1 MSLKLTTSLSQRLVL
16 TPQLRQR
23 IEMLQMTSLELSDL
37 IQQQLLENPVL
48 EEVPT
53 QEEVQEIA
61 EKVLDHLA
69 SADSNSF
76 EESAPEPGSPGT
88 NGSSDTDVLSSLPA
102 TDGDG
107 ADVDGGEVVAA
118 HEEGIAE
125 DGGADDPQRDAFE
138 EIDFGREF
146 QDYLDPGYKTQ
157 EIEYKEDAP
166 TFEQF
171 LTRPPSLAEHLEW
184 QLNMTTVDS
193 DVRDAATAVIGN
205 LNADGRLS
213 ATNEE
218 MAAMEK
224 VSEEIVERARQEVM
238 RLDPVGCGARE
249 VKECLLVQLEVLG
262 ESDRLA
268 AKLISEHFADLQ
280 QHKLPHLSKQIGV
293 GVETLLEELQFIRTL
308 DPYPGRRYSS
318 DEPILISPEIYIEKL
333 DENDDDYVIYFA
345 DDGSPRLRV
354 SSQYQQML
362 SQGVSNETKSFI
374 REKMRSAVDL
384 LRNIEHRRQTIY
396 KVVESIVQ
404 RQKDFLDHGVQHIK
418 PMMLK
423 DIAEDIGMH
432 LSTVSRVVNRKY
444 AHTPQGVIELRRF
457 FTEGMLNE
465 EGEEISTRIIK
476 LKIKKLI
483 EDEDS
488 HNPITDDQ
496 VVKILA
502 KDGIKLSRR
511 TVAKYRD
518 QMQIPGSR
526 ERRAVV
532 WSPLSTTRIKFS
544 NTSVALSLTRGSV
557 RLAHCYRFTVWRRE
571 TTDEI

>member
-23 IEMLQMTSLELSDL
+23 IEMLQMTSLELTDL

-48 EEVPT
+48 EEVPS
-53 QEEVQEIA
+53 QEEVQELA
-61 EKVLDHLA
+61 EKVLDHMA
-69 SADSNSF
+69 SSDSESTF
-76 EESAPEPGSPGT
+76 EQQVPEAGTPAT
-88 NGSSDTDVLSSLPA
+88 NGSGDAEVLASLPA
-102 TDGDG
+102 AADGNGDI
-107 ADVDGGEVVAA
+107 GEVGEAIA
-118 HEEGIAE
+118 PGEHEEGGGEEGIAE
-125 DGGADDPQRDAFE
+125 DAQRDAFE

-184 QLNMTTVDS
+184 QLHMTTVDE
-193 DVRDAATAVIGN
+193 DVRDAAICVIGN
-205 LNADGRLS
+205 LNADGRLN

-218 MAAMEK
+218 IATVEQI
-224 VSEEIVERARQEVM
+224 SEDLVERARQVVM
-238 RLDPVGCGARE
+238 RLDPVGCGARD

-268 AKLISEHFADLQ
+268 ARLITDHFADLQ
-280 QHKLPHLSKQIGV
+280 QHKLPHLSKQIGID
-293 GVETLLEELQFIRTL
+293 VETLLEELQFIRTL
-308 DPYPGRRYSS
+308 DPYPGRRYSVE
-318 DEPILISPEIYIEKL
+318 EPILISPEIYIEKL

-354 SSQYQQML
+354 SQQYQQML

-404 RQKDFLDHGVQHIK
+404 RQRDFLDHGVQYIK

-483 EDEDS
+483 EEEDS

-532 WSPLSTTRIKFS
+532 
-544 NTSVALSLTRGSV
+544 
-557 RLAHCYRFTVWRRE
+557 
-571 TTDEI
+571 

>member
-23 IEMLQMTSLELSDL
+23 IEMLQMTTLELTDL
-37 IQQQLLENPVL
+37 IQQQILENPVL
-48 EEVPT
+48 EEVAT
-53 QEEVQEIA
+53 QEEVGELA
-61 EKVLDHLA
+61 EKILDHLA
-69 SADSNSF
+69 SADPGAAPDEPQRLEAS
-76 EESAPEPGSPGT
+76 EPEPGSPSS
-88 NGSSDTDVLSSLPA
+88 NGSGDPEAVSSAYAEGEGEHGDEAPEPGTADLSEDSV
-102 TDGDG
+102 GDEI
-107 ADVDGGEVVAA
+107 VGEEAA
-118 HEEGIAE
+118 
-125 DGGADDPQRDAFE
+125 RDAFE

-171 LTRPPSLAEHLEW
+171 LTRPPSLADHLEW
-184 QLNMTTVDS
+184 QLHMSPVEGEIC
-193 DVRDAATAVIGN
+193 DAAISVIGN
-205 LNADGRLS
+205 LDADGRLN

-218 MAAMEK
+218 IAAMGGWT
-224 VSEEIVERARQEVM
+224 EETVAAARQAVM
-238 RLDPVGCGARE
+238 RLDPVGCGARD
-249 VKECLLVQLEVLG
+249 VRECLLVQLEVKG

-268 AKLISEHFADLQ
+268 VRLISDHLPELQ
-280 QHKLPHLSKQIGV
+280 QHKLPHLAKQIDTDV
-293 GVETLLEELQFIRTL
+293 DTLLNELQFIRTL

-318 DEPILISPEIYIEKL
+318 EEPILISPEIYIEKL
-333 DENDDDYVIYFA
+333 DEDDDEYVIYFA

-354 SSQYQQML
+354 RQQYQQIL
-362 SQGVSNETKSFI
+362 GKSEVIIVTKSFI
-374 REKMRSAVDL
+374 REMMRSAVDL
-384 LRNIEHRRQTIY
+384 LRYIEHRRQTIY
-396 KVVESIVQ
+396 KVVESIVH
-404 RQKDFLDHGVQHIK
+404 RQQEFLDKGVQYIK

-457 FTEGMLNE
+457 FTEGMMNE
-465 EGEEISTRIIK
+465 DGEEISTRIIK

-483 EDEDS
+483 EEEDS

-496 VVKILA
+496 VVKILI

-518 QMQIPGSR
+518 QMSIPGSR

-532 WSPLSTTRIKFS
+532 
-544 NTSVALSLTRGSV
+544 
-557 RLAHCYRFTVWRRE
+557 
-571 TTDEI
+571 

>member
-48 EEVPT
+48 EEVPS
-53 QEEVQEIA
+53 QEEVREIA

-69 SADSNSF
+69 SSDSASSF
-76 EESAPEPGSPGT
+76 DEPGG
-88 NGSSDTDVLSSLPA
+88 
-102 TDGDG
+102 
-107 ADVDGGEVVAA
+107 GGEVEPSLASTNGAGDPDVVANLSPSGDGEVISA
-118 HEEGIAE
+118 GEHVEGEGAGE
-125 DGGADDPQRDAFE
+125 DGGGDEAQRDAFE

-184 QLNMTTVDS
+184 QLNMSSLDPELKS
-193 DVRDAATAVIGN
+193 AAVAVVGN
-205 LNADGRLS
+205 LDADGRLNAS
-213 ATNEE
+213 NEE
-218 MAAMEK
+218 IAAMEK
-224 VSEEIVERARQEVM
+224 CSEEVVEQARQTVM
-238 RLDPVGCGARE
+238 QLDPVGCGARE
-249 VKECLLVQLEVLG
+249 VKECLLVQLQVLG
-262 ESDRLA
+262 ETDRLA
-268 AKLISEHFADLQ
+268 GRLITDHFADLQ
-280 QHKLPHLSKQIGV
+280 QHRLPHLSKQIGID
-293 GVETLLEELQFIRTL
+293 VETLLEELQFIRKL

-318 DEPILISPEIYIEKL
+318 EEPILISPEIYIEKL
-333 DENDDDYVIYFA
+333 DENDDEYVIYFA

-354 SSQYQQML
+354 SQQYQQML

-396 KVVESIVQ
+396 KVVESIVR

-457 FTEGMLNE
+457 FTEGMMNE
-465 EGEEISTRIIK
+465 DGEEISTRIIK
-476 LKIKKLI
+476 LQIKKLI
-483 EDEDS
+483 EEEDS

-532 WSPLSTTRIKFS
+532 
-544 NTSVALSLTRGSV
+544 
-557 RLAHCYRFTVWRRE
+557 
-571 TTDEI
+571 

>member
-23 IEMLQMTSLELSDL
+23 IEMLQMTTLELTDL

-48 EEVPT
+48 EEVAT
-53 QEEVQEIA
+53 QEEVGELA
-61 EKVLDHLA
+61 EKILDHLT
-69 SADSNSF
+69 SADPGAVPDQPQLEAS
-76 EESAPEPGSPGT
+76 EPELGSPSS
-88 NGSSDTDVLSSLPA
+88 NGSGDSEGLTSTYA
-102 TDGDG
+102 EGEAEGDG
-107 ADVDGGEVVAA
+107 PGEAQEFATSDLSEDSVGDEIVGEEAA
-118 HEEGIAE
+118 
-125 DGGADDPQRDAFE
+125 RDAFE

-171 LTRPPSLAEHLEW
+171 LTRAPSLSDHLEW
-184 QLNMTTVDS
+184 QLHMS
-193 DVRDAATAVIGN
+193 PIEGDVCDAAISVIGN
-205 LNADGRLS
+205 LDADGRLN

-218 MAAMEK
+218 IGTMGGWA
-224 VSEEIVERARQEVM
+224 EETVEQARQAVM
-238 RLDPVGCGARE
+238 RLDPIGCGARD
-249 VKECLLVQLEVLG
+249 VRECLLVQLEIRG

-268 AKLISEHFADLQ
+268 TSLISDHFAELQ
-280 QHKLPHLSKQIGV
+280 QHKLPHLAKQIGSDV
-293 GVETLLEELQFIRTL
+293 DTLLNELQFIRTL

-318 DEPILISPEIYIEKL
+318 EEPILISPEIYIEKL
-333 DENDDDYVIYFA
+333 DEDDEEYVIYFA

-354 SSQYQQML
+354 SQQYQQML
-362 SQGVSNETKSFI
+362 GKQDVSNETKSFI

-396 KVVESIVQ
+396 KVVESIVH
-404 RQKDFLDHGVQHIK
+404 RQQEFLDKGVQYIK

-457 FTEGMLNE
+457 FTEGMMNE
-465 EGEEISTRIIK
+465 DGEEISTRIIK
-476 LKIKKLI
+476 LQIKKLI
-483 EDEDS
+483 EEEDS

-496 VVKILA
+496 VVKILI

-518 QMQIPGSR
+518 QMSIPGSR

-532 WSPLSTTRIKFS
+532 
-544 NTSVALSLTRGSV
+544 
-557 RLAHCYRFTVWRRE
+557 
-571 TTDEI
+571 

>member
-23 IEMLQMTSLELSDL
+23 IEMLQMTSLELTDL

-48 EEVPT
+48 EEVPS

-69 SADSNSF
+69 NSDSNSF
-76 EESAPEPGSPGT
+76 EESSPEPGSPST
-88 NGSSDTDVLSSLPA
+88 NGSGDADVLSSLPA
-102 TDGDG
+102 ADGEGTGD
-107 ADVDGGEVVAA
+107 VVAGA
-118 HEEGIAE
+118 EHDEGGSEEGATDE
-125 DGGADDPQRDAFE
+125 GQRDAFE

-184 QLNMTTVDS
+184 QLNMSSMDS
-193 DVRDAATAVIGN
+193 EVREAAICVIGN
-205 LNADGRLS
+205 LNADGRLGAS
-213 ATNEE
+213 NEE
-218 MAAMEK
+218 IAAMEK

-268 AKLISEHFADLQ
+268 VRLISEHLADLQ
-280 QHKLPHLSKQIGV
+280 QHKLPHLSKQIGID
-293 GVETLLEELQFIRTL
+293 VETLLEELQFIRTL

-318 DEPILISPEIYIEKL
+318 EEPILISPEIYIEKL

-354 SSQYQQML
+354 SQQYQQML

-404 RQKDFLDHGVQHIK
+404 RQKDFLDHGVQYIK

-483 EDEDS
+483 EEEDS

-532 WSPLSTTRIKFS
+532 
-544 NTSVALSLTRGSV
+544 
-557 RLAHCYRFTVWRRE
+557 
-571 TTDEI
+571 

>member
-23 IEMLQMTSLELSDL
+23 IEMLQMTSLELTDL

-48 EEVPT
+48 EEVPS
-53 QEEVQEIA
+53 QEEVREIA

-69 SADSNSF
+69 SSDSANSF
-76 EESAPEPGSPGT
+76 EEPGGGGDGEPIVISS
-88 NGSSDTDVLSSLPA
+88 NGAGDADVVANLPA
-102 TDGDG
+102 AGDG
-107 ADVDGGEVVAA
+107 EGGEAIAA
-118 HEEGIAE
+118 GEHAEE
-125 DGGADDPQRDAFE
+125 GGADEGGVDEAQRDAFE

-184 QLNMTTVDS
+184 QLHMTTLDPQIA
-193 DVRDAATAVIGN
+193 DAAVAVIGN
-205 LNADGRLS
+205 LDADGRLN

-218 MAAMEK
+218 MAAMQEC
-224 VSEEIVERARQEVM
+224 SEETIEQARQAVM
-238 RLDPVGCGARE
+238 RLDPVGCGARD
-249 VKECLLVQLEVLG
+249 VKECLLVQLEVRG
-262 ESDRLA
+262 ESERLA
-268 AKLISEHFADLQ
+268 TRLISEHLGDLQ
-280 QHKLPHLSKQIGV
+280 QHRLPHLSKQIGID
-293 GVETLLEELQFIRTL
+293 VETLLEELQFIRTL

-333 DENDDDYVIYFA
+333 DENDDEYIIYFA

-354 SSQYQQML
+354 SQQYQQML

-396 KVVESIVQ
+396 KVVESIVR

-465 EGEEISTRIIK
+465 DGEEVSTRIIK
-476 LKIKKLI
+476 LQIKKLI
-483 EDEDS
+483 EEEDS

-532 WSPLSTTRIKFS
+532 
-544 NTSVALSLTRGSV
+544 
-557 RLAHCYRFTVWRRE
+557 
-571 TTDEI
+571 

>member
-23 IEMLQMTSLELSDL
+23 IEMLQMTSIELTDL

-48 EEVPT
+48 EEVPS
-53 QEEVQEIA
+53 QEEVQELA

-69 SADSNSF
+69 SSDSDGTF
-76 EESAPEPGSPGT
+76 EQATSDIDPGIQSS
-88 NGSSDTDVLSSLPA
+88 NGSGDPDVLSSLPSVDA
-102 TDGDG
+102 DTYG
-107 ADVDGGEVVAA
+107 AEHG
-118 HEEGIAE
+118 EEGGGD
-125 DGGADDPQRDAFE
+125 DGGADDVSRDAFE

-171 LTRPPSLAEHLEW
+171 LTRPPSLADHLEW
-184 QLNMTTVDS
+184 QLNMSQLESGV
-193 DVRDAATAVIGN
+193 VDAAICVIGN
-205 LNADGRLS
+205 LNADGRLH

-218 MAAMEK
+218 ITAMGGWTED
-224 VSEEIVERARQEVM
+224 VVERARQTLM
-238 RLDPVGCGARE
+238 RLDPVGCGARD
-249 VKECLLVQLEVLG
+249 VRECLLAQLEVLG

-268 AKLISEHFADLQ
+268 AKLISEHLAELQ

-293 GVETLLEELQFIRTL
+293 EVEVLLEELQFIRTL

-333 DENDDDYVIYFA
+333 EESDDEYVIYFA

-354 SSQYQQML
+354 SQQYQQML
-362 SQGVSNETKSFI
+362 GQGVSNETKSFI

-404 RQKDFLDHGVQHIK
+404 RQREFLDHGVQFIK

-465 EGEEISTRIIK
+465 DGEEISTRIIK
-476 LKIKKLI
+476 LQIKKLI
-483 EDEDS
+483 EEEDS

-532 WSPLSTTRIKFS
+532 
-544 NTSVALSLTRGSV
+544 
-557 RLAHCYRFTVWRRE
+557 
-571 TTDEI
+571 